1 MRTSRSCVGLRHAA
15 LCGGPLPPMAV
26 TTRTDPAEALRRLH
40 LELLEGERR
49 FAAQWQARVEALRR
63 RQAARPPRQLELPL
77 R

>member
-1 MRTSRSCVGLRHAA
+1 
-15 LCGGPLPPMAV
+15 MAV